1 VNVPGL
7 VVVGLVA
14 LGLGV
19 VAANAVPLVTAAPMT
34 PPATIELA
42 TAPAA
47 RSIRNL
53 FIRFHL
59 LLVLAPDSWPELL
72 DVMLGPP
79 PERAL

>member
-19 VAANAVPLVTAAPMT
+19 VAANAAPLVTAAPMT

-53 FIRFHL
+53 FIRFSPPFQVGSE
-59 LLVLAPDSWPELL
+59 LV
-72 DVMLGPP
+72 VGTLGRDA
-79 PERAL
+79 RAAT